1 MASPKGKNSR
11 KEGSR
16 KKTYNGQSKFTKYG
30 NPGPKGGN
38 KKYKKHMTKI
48 YSEKP
53 NTNKVHLL
61 FYFATCWL

>member
-30 NPGPKGGN
+30 NPGHKGGN
-38 KKYKKHMTKI
+38 KKYKKK
-48 YSEKP
+48 YRGQGK
-53 NTNKVHLL
+53 K
-61 FYFATCWL
+61 